1 MTWRAQ
7 GFRAWLWQRISA
19 VYMAVFLVG
28 FLIALQRGGP
38 WDYQGWRDWVGQG
51 RMGLMIGLF
60 FFAVLVHSWVGM
72 RDVVIDYVS
81 QFAIRFAVLTVMGV
95 VLIGMGLW
103 VVRILSLASL

>member
-28 FLIALQRGGP
+28 FIIALQRGGP
-38 WDYQGWRDWVGQG
+38 WDYQAWSDWVGQG

-60 FFAVLVHSWVGM
+60 FFAVLIHGWVGM
-72 RDVVIDYVS
+72 RDVVIDYVHS
-81 QFAIRFAVLTVMGV
+81 FALRFSILVVMGG
-95 VLIGMGLW
+95 VLMAMGLW
-103 VVRILSLASL
+103 VLRILTLASV